1 MSGVSYELANKSS
14 AKANKSSAKANK
26 SGLQGTVGERDQCLI
41 DECMDWFDFET
52 VHRVM
57 THMDWHW
64 GPSGGV
70 PSLPVIRKTSRRIL
84 LMAVLGGNGHAED
97 GLYGIRTGSG
107 DFMAG
112 SGGFVARYHT
122 YTESEP
128 SLHLAFEMES
138 WDAGD
143 D

>member
-1 MSGVSYELANKSS
+1 MSGVSYEL
-14 AKANKSSAKANK
+14 ANKSSAKANK

-57 THMDWHW
+57 AHTGWEW
-64 GPSGGV
+64 AVLGGV
-70 PSLPVIRKTSRRIL
+70 PSVPEMRESARRYL
-84 LMAVLGGNGHAED
+84 RQAVLGGIKYAEK
-97 GLYGIRTGSG
+97 GTYGFRTGSG
-107 DFMAG
+107 GFMAHY
-112 SGGFVARYHT
+112 RT
-122 YTESEP
+122 YTEAEP
-128 SLHLAFEMES
+128 SLHLAFELES